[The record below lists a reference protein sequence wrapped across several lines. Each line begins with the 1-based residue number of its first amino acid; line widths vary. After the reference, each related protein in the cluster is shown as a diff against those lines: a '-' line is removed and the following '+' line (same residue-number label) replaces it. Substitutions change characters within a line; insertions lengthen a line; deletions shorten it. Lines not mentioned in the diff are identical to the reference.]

1 MVGYK
6 EPQCRNNKGRRN
18 EKEASYPCASN
29 ILSALVT
36 LHSLS
41 ELIQETSLEQQEE
54 ADLRISIDKALS
66 IAGVGREE
74 RLVSY
79 TVWFISV
86 RTINKG
92 KKINL
97 STCAQ

>member
-41 ELIQETSLEQQEE
+41 ELIQEEQQEE

-74 RLVSY
+74 CLVSY